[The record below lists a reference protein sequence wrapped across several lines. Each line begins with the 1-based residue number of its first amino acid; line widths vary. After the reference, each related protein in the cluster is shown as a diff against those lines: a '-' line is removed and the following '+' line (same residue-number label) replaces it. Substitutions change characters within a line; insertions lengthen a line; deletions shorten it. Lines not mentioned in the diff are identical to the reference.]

1 MMRNIAVE
9 SACNIRKRFEL
20 ESSCIRDRLIESATL
35 TTQVVGTVFHSKHI
49 TYS

>member
-20 ESSCIRDRLIESATL
+20 ESSCIRNRLIESAAL
-35 TTQVVGTVFHSKHI
+35 TTKVVGTVFHTKHI
-49 TYS
+49 TCS